1 MKKKQLTAALLLLAL
16 AVGALVGCGKKKET
30 ITIKDGE
37 WKNVYFNEEYIEE
50 GMKTVRGNEAPEVTL
65 NMEEYGFGLGIPD
78 RWNDWEH
85 VDELDDHLYL
95 DYCGNAL
102 VFYIGKSETVQEFK
116 EINEDLNASNEKKQ
130 EAYYKIFETGFPF
143 VAITTRDAGSTEAL
157 FADSDY
163 GNRFSS
169 VEKVGTFGGKEYY
182 FCYNEALPTE
192 GYSETDLML
201 FQYVID
207 SMEELKENLVIFPAH
222 AVDYEAQEQAAADKA
237 SAINLSSFQ
246 TADLNGNTVTQDIFK
261 DYEVTMINIW
271 GTGCGPCREEM
282 PELQAAFEQLPENAN
297 IIGLCVDGEENGEL
311 AAAITEKTGVKFTQL
326 VMSEQ
331 MLELVGQ
338 YTIYTPTTIFV
349 DSQGNLIGEVLI
361 GARSG
366 VDLTEYYLE
375 NINALLK

>member
-331 MLELVGQ
+331 L
-338 YTIYTPTTIFV
+338 
-349 DSQGNLIGEVLI
+349 
-361 GARSG
+361 
-366 VDLTEYYLE
+366 
-375 NINALLK
+375 

>member
-1 MKKKQLTAALLLLAL
+1 
-16 AVGALVGCGKKKET
+16 
-30 ITIKDGE
+30 
-37 WKNVYFNEEYIEE
+37 
-50 GMKTVRGNEAPEVTL
+50 
-65 NMEEYGFGLGIPD
+65 
-78 RWNDWEH
+78 
-85 VDELDDHLYL
+85 
-95 DYCGNAL
+95 
-102 VFYIGKSETVQEFK
+102 
-116 EINEDLNASNEKKQ
+116 
-130 EAYYKIFETGFPF
+130 
-143 VAITTRDAGSTEAL
+143 
-157 FADSDY
+157 
-163 GNRFSS
+163 
-169 VEKVGTFGGKEYY
+169 
-182 FCYNEALPTE
+182 
-192 GYSETDLML
+192 ML

-271 GTGCGPCREEM
+271 GTGCEPCREEM

-311 AAAITEKTGVKFTQL
+311 AAAIAEKTGVKFTQL
-326 VMSEQ
+326 VMNEQ
-331 MLELVGQ
+331 LLELVGQ
-338 YTIYTPTTIFV
+338 YTLYTPTTIFV